1 MFGRR
6 PREHCAVHTGHPAFD
21 CTAVST
27 YDNVP
32 GIGSV
37 RAAEVRKALG
47 QIGRLLNSWFLN
59 AKRLFHLLIAL
70 AFMFLTM
77 MGASVTYSEWE
88 SYRKAP
94 DVRILYFTTVGF
106 GVFTVFLAIL
116 CLYSFAK
123 ARSVR

>member
-1 MFGRR
+1 MVRR
-6 PREHCAVHTGHPAFD
+6 VRFAWHQGIPAFD

-32 GIGSV
+32 GTASV
-37 RAAEVRKALG
+37 RVREVRKALG

-70 AFMFLTM
+70 AFMFLT
-77 MGASVTYSEWE
+77 
-88 SYRKAP
+88 
-94 DVRILYFTTVGF
+94 LLVGF
-106 GVFTVFLAIL
+106 QAYVEWGEYRNAPGQGLVYVYMYGGFAIFLAIL
-116 CLYSFAK
+116 CLFSFAK